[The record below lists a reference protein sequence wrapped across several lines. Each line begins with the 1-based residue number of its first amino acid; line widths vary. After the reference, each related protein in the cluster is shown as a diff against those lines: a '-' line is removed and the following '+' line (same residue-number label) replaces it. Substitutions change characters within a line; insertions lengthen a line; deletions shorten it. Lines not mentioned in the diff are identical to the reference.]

1 MATFMIFRSV
11 DLHRYRSDLWVVW
24 TGIVRQGFTHD
35 LLLKVGVFLAK
46 LILMA
51 RKNAETEERLERH
64 RIQIKELL
72 EGQ

>member
-24 TGIVRQGFTHD
+24 TSIVRQGFTHD

-51 RKNAETEERLERH
+51 RKNAETEEHLERH

>member
-24 TGIVRQGFTHD
+24 TSIVRQGFTHD